1 MSKEER
7 LAHGMRIPII
17 NLYSNLIVPIQ
28 GMLPDFVMT
37 QLQDDVAR
45 RIVSDGAEGLII
57 DVSGV
62 SVMDSYV
69 TRVVR
74 DLALTAKLMGV
85 RTVLSGIQATVAMT
99 LVEMGL
105 DIPGIKTTLNLERAL
120 EYLDEQAMAE
130 NDDPL
135 GERRNPRGDA
145 DVFR

>member
-1 MSKEER
+1 MNKDER
-7 LAHGMRIPII
+7 LAHTMRIPII

-28 GMLPDFVMT
+28 GLLPDVVMA

-45 RIVSDGAEGLII
+45 RIVTDTAAGLII

-85 RTVLSGIQATVAMT
+85 RTVLSGIQASVAMT

-120 EYLDEQAMAE
+120 EFLDEQA
-130 NDDPL
+130 L
-135 GERRNPRGDA
+135 SDA
-145 DVFR
+145 DDLAGDFGSLRGGVDGIR

>member
-1 MSKEER
+1 MNKDER
-7 LAHGMRIPII
+7 LAHAMRIPII

-28 GMLPDFVMT
+28 GLLPDVVMA

-45 RIVSDGAEGLII
+45 RIVSDTAAGLII

-85 RTVLSGIQATVAMT
+85 RTVLSGIQASVAMT

-120 EYLDEQAMAE
+120 EFLDEQSLSDAADLV
-130 NDDPL
+130 DDL
-135 GERRNPRGDA
+135 GWSRGGVDG
-145 DVFR
+145 VR